1 MIPGKSYVIL
11 KKHQRLILSIDDRV
25 NRTEDIIAE
34 IDGEEVELLG
44 IEPQA
49 CKIEIGIISMKA
61 LLAAN
66 VEQERERKERQK
78 MEQKKRK

>member
-49 CKIEIGIISMKA
+49 CKIEIGIISMKG